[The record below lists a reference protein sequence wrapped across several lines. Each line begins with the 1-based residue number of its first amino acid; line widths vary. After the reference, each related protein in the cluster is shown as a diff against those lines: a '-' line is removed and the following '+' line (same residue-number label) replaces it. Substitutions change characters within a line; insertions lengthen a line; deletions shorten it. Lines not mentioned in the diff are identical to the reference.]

1 MYQKSVTIYKY
12 IGKQQKKFLREIK
25 LFQYFTEYFRNTKI
39 NKQFIHNYLRFI
51 FAEITHTTF

>member
-12 IGKQQKKFLREIK
+12 IGKQKKKKFLREIK

-39 NKQFIHNYLRFI
+39 NK
-51 FAEITHTTF
+51 